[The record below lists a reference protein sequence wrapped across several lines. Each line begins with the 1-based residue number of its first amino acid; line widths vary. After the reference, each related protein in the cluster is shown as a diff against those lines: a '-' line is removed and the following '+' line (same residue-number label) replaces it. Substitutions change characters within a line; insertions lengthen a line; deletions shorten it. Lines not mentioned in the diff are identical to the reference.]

1 MCSNLRY
8 KILGLV
14 LRAASCLSAL
24 LMQALRRAQT
34 AVAAAGDAQ
43 PACMCMHFLGS
54 KFFPICMCSLQGSH
68 ACSHACAM
76 AGARAARPAC
86 ARAVVDPVPPV
97 PLCLSSSCLSF
108 FFQRARSLPQSQSQS
123 LSLSLSMFLCLF
135 LCLYVCV
142 CLCLSSLSLCR
153 LSLTQLY
160 PRSKPFVL
168 STQSPGS
175 PLR

>member
-8 KILGLV
+8 KILGQKMWF
-14 LRAASCLSAL
+14 SF

-34 AVAAAGDAQ
+34 AVAVAGDAQ
-43 PACMCMHFLGS
+43 PACMCMHFLGI

-97 PLCLSSSCLSF
+97 PSCLSSSCLSF

-135 LCLYVCV
+135 LCLCVCV

-160 PRSKPFVL
+160 PRSTPFVL